1 MLTLDPWFFVSA
13 RSVSELSALRMR
25 LKDYEKAEELRQ
37 KLVAENRLAM
47 RRNEEK
53 SLEEKHARA
62 R

>member
-1 MLTLDPWFFVSA
+1 MIA
-13 RSVSELSALRMR
+13 RSVSELSALRTR

-53 SLEEKHARA
+53 AIEERHVRA